1 MSLTDR
7 SAQPRTLRAIAGE
20 IQRDWGDKMYFGAVP
35 YIRAMRGLEKITDKY
50 GDEEGDRVVRYFLV
64 NASTW
69 RGDTARRV
77 KAELKGMLK

>member
-1 MSLTDR
+1 MLPDR

-35 YIRAMRGLEKITDKY
+35 YIRAMRSLEKMTDKY
-50 GDEEGDRVVRYFLV
+50 GDQRGDEIVRYLLV